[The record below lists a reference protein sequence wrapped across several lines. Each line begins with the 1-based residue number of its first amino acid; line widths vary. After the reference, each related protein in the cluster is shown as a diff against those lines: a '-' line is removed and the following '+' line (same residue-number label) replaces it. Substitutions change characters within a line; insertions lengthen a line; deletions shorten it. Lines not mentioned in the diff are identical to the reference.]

1 MKLKLK
7 RIALKK
13 DYTIGKLYI
22 DDVYFCDTLE
32 DAVRDLNK
40 NGKFDGNEKKV
51 HGQTA
56 IPYGTYEVT
65 TNVVSSRFKNR
76 IWAKPYN
83 GKIPRLLNVQSFD
96 GVLLHPGSSQLDTS
110 GCILVGKNTIVGRLT
125 DSQKTFH
132 LLMQK
137 IKNQKNIT
145 IEII

>member
-1 MKLKLK
+1 MKIKLK

-40 NGKFDGNEKKV
+40 NGKFDNGEKKIYS
-51 HGQTA
+51 QTA